1 MYKVVC
7 KVVPRQCQEMVDGQK
22 GKAGGKLAKLSMIV
36 DCAPGTWS
44 LSQKK
49 CRKCRLFALGRL
61 HALNESPKSTLP
73 KSTLPKSTLYTTN
86 AILFCSI
93 LSYTQEQTMVLP
105 CCHAINMVL
114 IHVLLVWLSMAAN
127 ACGQI
132 TAAPSCPVQADP
144 WHSQVGLLVQKRG
157 IETYCD
163 TNSKCMSIVLSAF
176 LLLSTYPRLVY
187 CYQPA
192 ACVSGS
198 DGYALFC
205 FV

>member
-1 MYKVVC
+1 MYKVAC
-7 KVVPRQCQEMVDGQK
+7 EVVPRQCQEMVDGQK
-22 GKAGGKLAKLSMIV
+22 DKAGQKLAKLSMIV
-36 DCAPGTWS
+36 DCAPRTWS
-44 LSQKK
+44 LSRKK

-61 HALNESPKSTLP
+61 HALNESPKSTL
-73 KSTLPKSTLYTTN
+73 YTTN
-86 AILFCSI
+86 AILSCSM
-93 LSYTQEQTMVLP
+93 LSYTQEWTTVLY

-127 ACGQI
+127 TCGQI

-163 TNSKCMSIVLSAF
+163 TNSKCMSIVLSTF
-176 LLLSTYPRLVY
+176 LLLSTYPHLVY

-192 ACVSGS
+192 ACVSGT